1 MKGLTFVSAP
11 AQTKTR
17 RLGTPASGII
27 EMSELGGLTV
37 DEADTIQ
44 ELLAMEQS
52 SFVKGAQI
60 ADAIAKEEKISVSE
74 AFNIIEASISG
85 RKMESAA
92 DEVRCRHAARI
103 EEVAKVYTSAGA
115 RNIRATVTA
124 LIRHRQNL
132 PDWSM
137 ADTGTLPKALRDA
150 IWELAQDE
158 QTAEDMPASPPTEEK
173 LGKPQPDT
181 TDSPKRTGRKSSGN
195 S

>member
-1 MKGLTFVSAP
+1 MKGLTFVTAP

-17 RLGTPASGII
+17 RLGTLATGII
-27 EMSELGGLTV
+27 EMPELGGLTV

-60 ADAIAKEEKISVSE
+60 ADAIAKQEKISISE
-74 AFNIIEASISG
+74 AFNIIESAISG
-85 RKMESAA
+85 RQLEQAA
-92 DEVRCRHAARI
+92 DEIRCRHAARI
-103 EEVAKVYTSAGA
+103 EEVARVYTAAGT
-115 RNIRATVTA
+115 RNMRATVTA

-150 IWELAQDE
+150 IWQLAQDE
-158 QTAEDMPASPPTEEK
+158 QAAEDMPSTPPTEDD

-181 TDSPKRTGRKSSGN
+181 IASPKRTGAKSSGN